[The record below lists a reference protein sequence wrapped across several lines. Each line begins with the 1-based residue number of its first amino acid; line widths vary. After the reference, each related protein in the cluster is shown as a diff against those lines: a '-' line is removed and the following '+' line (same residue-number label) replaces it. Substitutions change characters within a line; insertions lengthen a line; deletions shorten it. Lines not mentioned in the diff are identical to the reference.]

1 MNPKNNNDIIKTD
14 QSFLFNGG
22 DKFSMPKINEE
33 TKQERKSLITKH
45 AFKIFSEK
53 GYSQTT
59 VDDIVSSSGVS
70 KGGIYTY
77 FKSKEEIFLAIAE
90 ERLNN
95 RKQLIEAFNA
105 NMTSKEKITKYIS
118 WILDWVIDE
127 KNMLQ
132 LKFTFEFWSVTSRN
146 DAIKNLATERY
157 TQISKDLYK
166 LLEEGVQRGEFKR
179 NLDIEST
186 CYIILSST
194 DAIGF
199 YTGIMGLKANTTI
212 TNNLLNMILNNIC
225 GVE

>member
-1 MNPKNNNDIIKTD
+1 
-14 QSFLFNGG
+14 
-22 DKFSMPKINEE
+22 MPKINEE
-33 TKQERKSLITKH
+33 TKQERKSLITAH

-53 GYSQTT
+53 GYSQAT

-95 RKQLIEAFNA
+95 RKELIKTFSTD
-105 NMTSKEKITKYIS
+105 MTCKEKVTKYIK
-118 WILDWVIDE
+118 WILEWIIDE

-146 DAIKNLATERY
+146 DTIKNFATERY
-157 TQISKDLYK
+157 NQVSRDLYK
-166 LLEEGVQRGEFKR
+166 ILEEGVHRGEFKST
-179 NLDIEST
+179 LDIEST

-194 DAIGF
+194 DSIGF
-199 YTGIMGLKANTTI
+199 YTGIMGLKANTNI
-212 TNNLLNMILNNIC
+212 LNNLINMILNDIC